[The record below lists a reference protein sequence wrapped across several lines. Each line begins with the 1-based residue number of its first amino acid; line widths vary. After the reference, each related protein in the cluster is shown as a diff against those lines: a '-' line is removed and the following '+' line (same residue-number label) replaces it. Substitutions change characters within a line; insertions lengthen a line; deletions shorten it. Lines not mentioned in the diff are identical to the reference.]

1 MNKYDVIAILDELKE
16 GLQTMREN
24 GETDLRGVL
33 HRIDIA
39 IQDVKALED
48 E

>member
-1 MNKYDVIAILDELKE
+1 MNKYDVITILEEDV
-16 GLQTMREN
+16 QTMRED
-24 GETDLRGVL
+24 GETDLHGVL